1 MVLNKNMEDNFKSTG
16 RWLITVDLD
25 GTFLQSPTK
34 ASVNEANVDYHPKN
48 LEVVNKL
55 IDQGHKVAIVTGRPW
70 KDAKLVYESMG
81 LQSII
86 ANYNGSHI
94 HFPNHEDEFM
104 SLTYSINKNIL
115 LKVIEEEIVKSATK
129 SILIETMKTTYST
142 DPSTDLAVKI
152 TTNRD
157 VLVKQWA
164 PGDEISGTPLSTL
177 IEIDL
182 SKIDDPARILQVLNR
197 KYGSALFF
205 RFWDY
210 SHEENPWLML
220 EINQKTSN
228 KGSAMRHIAEFYNIP
243 LSRTISFGDG
253 LNDREMLLEA
263 AVGVAMKNAKGAVKL
278 FADDTTDFTNDE
290 AGVGRY
296 LEEFFNLK

>member
-1 MVLNKNMEDNFKSTG
+1 MDDNYKIKSTG

-34 ASVNEANVDYHPKN
+34 TGKHEANTNYHPKN

-55 IDQGHKVAIVTGRPW
+55 VAQGHKVAIVTGRPW
-70 KDAKLVYESMG
+70 KDAKEVYESMG
-81 LQSII
+81 LRSII

-94 HFPNHEDEFM
+94 HFPNHDDEF
-104 SLTYSINKNIL
+104 STLTYSINKEILNKVINEEL
-115 LKVIEEEIVKSATK
+115 LKEATK
-129 SILIETMKTTYST
+129 SILIETMETTYST
-142 DPSTDLAVKI
+142 DITTDLAVKI
-152 TTNRD
+152 TSDRD
-157 VLVKQWA
+157 MKVEEWKVGN
-164 PGDEISGTPLSTL
+164 PIIGNPLSSL

-182 SKIDDPARILQVLNR
+182 EKIDDPARILQVLNR
-197 KYGSALFF
+197 KFGSALFF

-210 SHEENPWLML
+210 SHEPNPWLML

-243 LSRTISFGDG
+243 LTRTISFGDG

-296 LEEFFNLK
+296 LEEFFDL

>member
-1 MVLNKNMEDNFKSTG
+1 MEDNFKSTG
-16 RWLITVDLD
+16 KWLITVDLD
-25 GTFLQSPTK
+25 GTFLQSPSKKTK
-34 ASVNEANVDYHPKN
+34 VHEANFDYHPKN

-55 IDQGHKVAIVTGRPW
+55 IEQGHKVAIVTGRPW
-70 KDAKLVYESMG
+70 KDSRVVYESMG

-94 HFPNHEDEFM
+94 HFPNNEDEFVP
-104 SLTYSINKNIL
+104 LTYSLNKNIL
-115 LKVIEEEIVKSATK
+115 NMVIQEDIVAQATK
-129 SILIETMKTTYST
+129 SILIETMNTTYST
-142 DPSTDLAVKI
+142 DITTDLAVKI
-152 TTNRD
+152 TTDRETPVREWKVGEKID
-157 VLVKQWA
+157 GA
-164 PGDEISGTPLSTL
+164 PLSSL

-182 SKIDDPARILQVLNR
+182 SKIDDPSKILQVLNR
-197 KYGSALFF
+197 KYGSSLFF

-210 SHEENPWLML
+210 SNEPNPWLML

-228 KGSAMRHIAEFYNIP
+228 KGSAMKHIAEYYNIP

-253 LNDREMLLEA
+253 LNDREMLIDA

-278 FADDTTDFTNDE
+278 FADDTTDYTNDE

-296 LEEFFNLK
+296 LEEFFNLI